1 MSAMVKTT
9 LLERKN
15 IVVEYNEK
23 INYVYLRWRGFQR
36 EEDIYESGE
45 KILEIF
51 KGLDCRKILNDN
63 REVRGPWNKASEW
76 TQNYWFP
83 NMIEAGLQKFAWV
96 FPENLFAELSATK
109 AMPNS
114 DLIHKFD
121 TYEAAE
127 TWLME

>member
-1 MSAMVKTT
+1 MTKTI

-23 INYVYLRWRGFQR
+23 LNYLYLRWIGFQK
-36 EEDIYESGE
+36 EEDIYQSGE

-51 KGLDCRKILNDN
+51 GGLDCHKVLNDN

-76 TQNYWFP
+76 TQTYWFP
-83 NMIEAGLQKFAWV
+83 KMIEAGLQKFAWV

-109 AMPNS
+109 AMPNNE
-114 DLIHKFD
+114 LIHKFQ
-121 TYEAAE
+121 TYESAE
-127 TWLME
+127 KWLNEN